1 MRCERSR
8 GRVYTLVLLF
18 QQQGTGR
25 VSRRHE
31 QLSRR
36 EREIMEVIHRLRRA
50 SVADVHAA
58 LADPP
63 SYSAVRATLRILEEK
78 GVVRHAKEGRRY
90 VFRATTSRTLV
101 RERALMRLIKTF
113 FDDSPEQAVAALLDR
128 TKLSREELERIA
140 KRIEEAKRKGR

>member
-1 MRCERSR
+1 
-8 GRVYTLVLLF
+8 VVLLF
-18 QQQGTGR
+18 QQLGTTP

-50 SVADVHAA
+50 SVAEVHGA

-90 VFRATTSRTLV
+90 VFRATTSRTRV
-101 RERALMRLIKTF
+101 RERALMRLIRTF
-113 FDDSPEQAVAALLDR
+113 FDDSAEQAVAALLDR
-128 TKLSREELERIA
+128 TKLSSEELERIA
-140 KRIEEAKRKGR
+140 RRIEEAKRKGR